1 MQLET
6 WELLSYIV
14 TVFGLPLAI
23 IAFIL
28 EQRKERENE
37 EEEVYQ
43 MLSDAYTDFLKLEM
57 SNPDLK
63 LRSQTALDD
72 LSEQQRE
79 RVQVMFE
86 ILISLFERAYLLAFD
101 DNMTGKQLRRWRSW
115 EDYMREWCSRD
126 DFRKLLP
133 RLLHGEDPDFA
144 IYIQNLANEEVDDP
158 EKNARRLN
166 YSTTPTL

>member
-1 MQLET
+1 MKLET

-23 IAFIL
+23 FAFML

-63 LRSQTALDD
+63 LRSQTIAD
-72 LSEQQRE
+72 LSELQQE

-86 ILISLFERAYLLAFD
+86 ILISLFERAYLLAYE

-115 EDYMREWCSRD
+115 EDYMREWCGRD
-126 DFRKLLP
+126 DFCKLLP

-144 IYIQNLANEEVDDP
+144 RYIGKLAHESSP
-158 EKNARRLN
+158 EHV
-166 YSTTPTL
+166 

>member
-23 IAFIL
+23 TSFMF

-43 MLSDAYTDFLKLEM
+43 MLSDAYTDFLKLVM

-63 LRSQTALDD
+63 LRSQTNIHQLNE
-72 LSEQQRE
+72 EQQE
-79 RVQVMFE
+79 RKHVLFE
-86 ILISLFERAYLLAFD
+86 ILISLFERAYLLAYEPK
-101 DNMTGKQLRRWRSW
+101 MLGKQLRRWYSW
-115 EDYMREWCSRD
+115 DDYMREWCERE
-126 DFRKLLP
+126 DFRELLP
-133 RLLHGEDPDFA
+133 RLLQGEDPDFA
-144 IYIQNLANEEVDDP
+144 SYITKVAL
-158 EKNARRLN
+158 EKGKLG
-166 YSTTPTL
+166 